1 MCTNELGIGGT
12 NEGRGITM
20 HNLNFIA
27 DPLNKKLVQG
37 RWYTLIGM
45 NAITSKY
52 EVEVTL
58 HLGDE
63 ERRSNRLA
71 PNGQLHRSNPLGPN
85 GITSSNTADRHVC
98 LDEFFVHPAEL
109 LVE

>member
-20 HNLNFIA
+20 HNLNFIT
-27 DPLNKKLVQG
+27 DPLNKKLVQE

-45 NAITSKY
+45 NPITSKY

-63 ERRSNRLA
+63 ERRSNRLF
-71 PNGQLHRSNPLGPN
+71 PTVVGGRY
-85 GITSSNTADRHVC
+85 R
-98 LDEFFVHPAEL
+98 
-109 LVE
+109 

>member
-1 MCTNELGIGGT
+1 MCTKELRIGGT
-12 NEGRGITM
+12 NEGRSITM

-45 NAITSKY
+45 NPITSKY

-63 ERRSNRLA
+63 ERRCNRLA
-71 PNGQLHRSNPLGPN
+71 SMVNSIEATPLALTGSPPPTRLT
-85 GITSSNTADRHVC
+85 IMFVLISSLFA
-98 LDEFFVHPAEL
+98 LPSFL
-109 LVE
+109 

>member
-1 MCTNELGIGGT
+1 MCTNELRIDGT
-12 NEGRGITM
+12 NEERCITM

-37 RWYTLIGM
+37 RLYTLIGT
-45 NAITSKY
+45 NPITSKY
-52 EVEVTL
+52 EFEVTL

-71 PNGQLHRSNPLGPN
+71 PNGQLHRSNPLGTN
-85 GITSSNTADRHVC
+85 GITSSNVADRHVPVSYTH
-98 LDEFFVHPAEL
+98 LTLPTIA
-109 LVE
+109 